1 MNYYRLI
8 PVFALFFSLAS
19 THVVGQPEGLAT
31 TADKIRS
38 GEIDVGS
45 EYSMSEESGRFHTI
59 HADKVLMDCSNCHIG
74 EEYSQDY
81 MGISK
86 HKPYPAEAKGQYERS
101 VCLGCHQEGGAGTTF
116 YRGAAT
122 R

>member
-1 MNYYRLI
+1 MNPYGVIYTAVL
-8 PVFALFFSLAS
+8 VFSLAAAAV
-19 THVVGQPEGLAT
+19 HAQPDGLAT

-38 GEIDVGS
+38 GEIEVGS
-45 EYSMSEESGRFHTI
+45 DYSMSEESGRFHTI

-74 EEYSQDY
+74 ETYSADY
-81 MGISK
+81 MSISR

-101 VCLGCHQEGGAGTTF
+101 VCQGCHQEGGAGTTF